1 MADLAPDH
9 MHLLALARSAIEAE
23 QGPIWR
29 KDPEEAVGLHT
40 EACNA
45 LWSELR
51 RQIDAQDGKVPVLE
65 HPTVKQRELAR
76 RMKRQ
81 IIAACIVAVEGA
93 LEDQFHVQDY

>member
-1 MADLAPDH
+1 MTELSQDH
-9 MHLLALARSAIEAE
+9 MHLLALARTAIAAE

-29 KDPEEAVGLHT
+29 KDPEEAVGIHS

-45 LWSELR
+45 LWEDLR
-51 RQIDAQDGKVPVLE
+51 RQIDIQDGKVPVLE

-81 IIAACIVAVEGA
+81 IIDACIVAVESA
-93 LEDQFHVQDY
+93 IEDQFHAKHD